1 MNRELFRDL
10 SKSIKEAGKI
20 RRGEI
25 KPSRIYTYDAV
36 DIRRLRESAHVSQSK
51 FARMI
56 GVSVDTVQNWE
67 QGRRKP
73 KGPAMALLRVFQKD
87 PKAVVSALS
96 QLNSDVLG

>member
-1 MNRELFRDL
+1 MNRELFEDL

-20 RRGEI
+20 RRGEV
-25 KPSRIYTYDAV
+25 KASRVFTYSAV
-36 DIRRLRESAHVSQSK
+36 DIRKVSQSN

-73 KGPAMALLRVFQKD
+73 RGPAMALLRVFEKD
-87 PKAVVSALS
+87 PKVVVGAL
-96 QLNSDVLG
+96 G